1 MKEKYQ
7 LKESWFRRPLCNME
21 KNTVILGIEVYD
33 DLKKSQEQFNHI
45 KDGGVI
51 IYAGGLH
58 YTSERLM
65 TKDESVKELADKL
78 RDANIKISTLEEN
91 EREIIESK
99 NKEVSSLTSL
109 TNDAFKHFAEMSW
122 FEFKKWKKKYK
133 HKAL

>member
-1 MKEKYQ
+1 
-7 LKESWFRRPLCNME
+7 ME

-51 IYAGGLH
+51 IYAGGLR

-91 EREIIESK
+91 ERKIIESK
-99 NKEVSSLTSL
+99 NKEVTSL
-109 TNDAFKHFAEMSW
+109 VNDSFKQFLEMSW
-122 FEFKKWKKKYK
+122 YEFKKWKRRNTRRY
-133 HKAL
+133 